1 MLGVALV
8 LTFFSASWI
17 VWTGLLMVML
27 FMVGPRHP
35 RVFDEEEPLDRT
47 RLILALCA
55 VVIFILCFTPAP
67 IQPMELLRK

>member
-35 RVFDEEEPLDRT
+35 RVFDEEEPLDRA
-47 RLILALCA
+47 RLFWRCA
-55 VVIFILCFTPAP
+55 
-67 IQPMELLRK
+67 RS